1 GPNAVVEMGV
11 TNGKYMGEIWIPV
24 VNKP

>member
-1 GPNAVVEMGV
+1 VVEMGV

>member
-1 GPNAVVEMGV
+1 NAVVEMGV

>member
-1 GPNAVVEMGV
+1 AVVEMGV

>member
-1 GPNAVVEMGV
+1 VEMGV